1 MVLLGYNKGGKFMPQ
16 IIPIKDLK
24 NTAKMS
30 ELCHGSDEPIFITKN
45 GYGDMVLMS
54 MEHFESLNNKWG
66 LYNEIEISEA
76 QIRQGK
82 IKNARAALKAVKEKY
97 GL

>member
-1 MVLLGYNKGGKFMPQ
+1 MPR
-16 IIPIKDLK
+16 IIPIRDLRD
-24 NTAKMS
+24 TGAMS
-30 ELCHGSDEPIFITKN
+30 ELCRTSREPIYITKN

-54 MEHFESLNNKWG
+54 MEHYESLNNKWG

>member
-1 MVLLGYNKGGKFMPQ
+1 MPQ
-16 IIPIKDLK
+16 IIPIRDLK
-24 NTAKMS
+24 NTTRMS

-54 MEHFESLNNKWG
+54 MEHYESLNKKWG

-82 IKNARAALKAVKEKY
+82 TKNARTALKAVKEKY

>member
-1 MVLLGYNKGGKFMPQ
+1 MPQ

-45 GYGDMVLMS
+45 GYGDMVIMS
-54 MEHFESLNNKWG
+54 METYEKA
-66 LYNEIEISEA
+66 LYLQNISEKLA
-76 QIRQGK
+76 LAEKQIEERK
-82 IKNARAALKAVKEKY
+82 AIDATASLKELRGKY
-97 GL
+97 GV